1 MLYAIFLNADD
12 GYSYEAKVAKE
23 RLVYGKKYEVEEV
36 CMGQSYTDIILK
48 GIDGAFNSI
57 HFLFV
62 DEDGKPH
69 DIFSDPNYNPYI

>member
-1 MLYAIFLNADD
+1 
-12 GYSYEAKVAKE
+12 
-23 RLVYGKKYEVEEV
+23 
-36 CMGQSYTDIILK
+36 MGQSYTDIVLK
-48 GIDGAFNSI
+48 GIKGAFNSI